1 MANRIWT
8 RSPFYVVDSR
18 TNSGSPLATAKL
30 HLWISEGAVNTSGT
44 ADYQLLTKA
53 IDGSV
58 TFEISGMIRDFLDDN
73 FSGTYSESDDN
84 QRFASYAIEGVY
96 EDATTNTTTVISYE
110 AYDGYTYF
118 TDGVQRD
125 LNGVL
130 TTPSVSKSVL
140 RSTDTIYK
148 PEGENIS
155 FGVNITQT
163 ATSVRVLSASGG
175 STTLLSGIVA
185 TDSDEIIR
193 YLTSATSD
201 VVKIV
206 TYVGASLTETI
217 NVVDVCEHKY
227 TPVRVTFVNKFG
239 AMEDVWFF
247 KASKEAL
254 TTKNEKYTANMI
266 AVGTYATNRRQ
277 NVIYDKNGTQTI
289 TLNSGYYDESY
300 NEVFKQLSLSES
312 VWLKASDGQIQ
323 PININSSSLQYKTKL
338 NDKLINYTI
347 EAEYASSTINNV
359 R

>member
-96 EDATTNTTTVISYE
+96 EDDTTNTTTVISYE

-130 TTPSVSKSVL
+130 TTPSVTQNIL

-148 PEGENIS
+148 PEGEQVN
-155 FGVNITQT
+155 FGVNITLSTTLVRTYKDGAVVQT
-163 ATSVRVLSASGG
+163 LLSASAATDSSDIIRYG
-175 STTLLSGIVA
+175 STTTADIDAIVI
-185 TDSDEIIR
+185 TQGGVDR
-193 YLTSATSD
+193 QT
-201 VVKIV
+201 V
-206 TYVGASLTETI
+206 

-227 TPVRVTFVNKFG
+227 TPIKVTFVNKFG

-254 TTKNEKYTANMI
+254 TTKNEKYTANLI
-266 AVGTYATNRRQ
+266 AVGTYGTNRRQ

-323 PININSSSLQYKTKL
+323 PINIKSSSLQYKTKL

-347 EAEYASSTINNV
+347 DAEYASSTINNV